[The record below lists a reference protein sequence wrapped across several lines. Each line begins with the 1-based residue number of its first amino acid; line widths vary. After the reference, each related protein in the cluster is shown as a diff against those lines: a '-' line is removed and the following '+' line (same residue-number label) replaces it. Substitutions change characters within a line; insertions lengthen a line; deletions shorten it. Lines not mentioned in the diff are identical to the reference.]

1 MDSGEFTVLLEAWA
15 GGSRDALDQL
25 TPAVYTELRHIAAS
39 LLGRERAGHTL
50 QPTALI
56 HEAYLRLTG
65 HKQHE
70 WSGRKHFFAVASH
83 LMRQILSNHA
93 RARNAGKRG
102 SGDRPVTFD
111 EAVSG
116 GVECGASFVAMD
128 DALNELAKFD
138 ERKSRLIEMK
148 YFGGLTGEEI
158 AEVLDTSRSTVVRE
172 TRIAEAW
179 LQDYLNRR

>member
-15 GGSRDALDQL
+15 GGSREALDQL
-25 TPAVYTELRHIAAS
+25 TPAVYSELRLIAAS

-56 HEAYLRLTG
+56 HEAYMRMTG
-65 HKQHE
+65 HKQQE

-102 SGDRPVTFD
+102 SGERPVTFD
-111 EAVSG
+111 EAYAG
-116 GVECGASFVAMD
+116 GVEKGPSFVALD
-128 DALNELAKFD
+128 DALTELAAFD
-138 ERKSRLIEMK
+138 ERKSRLIELK
-148 YFGGLTGEEI
+148 YFGGLTGDEI
-158 AEVLDTSRSTVVRE
+158 GEVLDISRSTVVRE
-172 TRIAEAW
+172 TRLAEAW
-179 LQDYLNRR
+179 LQDYLNRS

>member
-1 MDSGEFTVLLEAWA
+1 
-15 GGSRDALDQL
+15 
-25 TPAVYTELRHIAAS
+25 
-39 LLGRERAGHTL
+39 
-50 QPTALI
+50 
-56 HEAYLRLTG
+56 
-65 HKQHE
+65 
-70 WSGRKHFFAVASH
+70 
-83 LMRQILSNHA
+83 MRQILSNHA

-116 GVECGASFVAMD
+116 GVECGASFVALD